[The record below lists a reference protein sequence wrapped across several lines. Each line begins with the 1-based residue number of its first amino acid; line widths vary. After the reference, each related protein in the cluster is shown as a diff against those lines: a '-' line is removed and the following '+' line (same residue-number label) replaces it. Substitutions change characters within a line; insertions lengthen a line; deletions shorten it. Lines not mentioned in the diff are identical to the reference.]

1 MTTRI
6 SHCGRNY
13 TCQYRLPTSLLLGA
27 TALALLLSTNVMAA
41 PKLVN
46 IGPVRIDYGSV
57 RAGSK
62 VTVPVVVRNLTNT
75 TVSFAGGGFN
85 TFNGHFGAGGTC
97 GGSLAANAV
106 CEFRYTFRPGNGTG
120 TAIENATAIS
130 VSNGVTAQSVTLNF
144 TGVGFGSML
153 DVHPRSI
160 DFGEVFI
167 GETVTVPVR
176 VFNPTADALSFSG
189 GGFNLANGFSANG
202 GTCGGALAAGAS
214 CFFNYR
220 ITPSMVGEITNQTS
234 FTATTAAPIASQ
246 SYPLSVRGTG
256 VNTVGLVQAAPVS
269 MDFGMVRVG
278 SSVVTP
284 FLFTNISSTQIN
296 FAGGG
301 FSAQS
306 SDNGAFSGGL
316 GGGAGCTSSTAN
328 SGSSCA
334 INYRFA
340 PKEIRDHVGSTTVS
354 FFRTGQN
361 QAVALNMTG
370 QGVGTAGQLSATE
383 IDLGEILVGTQHS
396 TRITLTNTTDSA
408 LTNFVGGN
416 LLNPFSATDNCPA
429 SLAPGASCEYTISF
443 SASASSI
450 GPRQSQTAIS
460 FTNAAGLQPVF
471 NLTVRATGF
480 DSYFRNGF
488 EN

>member
-6 SHCGRNY
+6 SHGGRNY
-13 TCQYRLPTSLLLGA
+13 IYRHRLPLLSLGA
-27 TALALLLSTNVMAA
+27 TALSLLLSTNLLAV

-46 IGPVRIDYGSV
+46 IGPVRIDYGTV
-57 RAGSK
+57 RAGSR

-75 TVSFAGGGFN
+75 TLSLAGGGFN

-106 CEFRYTFRPGNGTG
+106 CEFRYSFRPGNGAG
-120 TAIENATAIS
+120 TAIDNATSIS
-130 VSNGVTAQSVTLNF
+130 ISNGVTTQSVALNF

-160 DFGEVFI
+160 DFGEVFV

-176 VFNPTADALSFSG
+176 LFNPTADAVSFAG
-189 GGFNLANGFSANG
+189 GGFNLANGFSANA

-234 FTATTAAPIASQ
+234 FSAFTAAPIATQ

-284 FLFTNISSTQIN
+284 FVFTNISSTQIN
-296 FAGGG
+296 FGGGG
-301 FSAQS
+301 FSAQG

-316 GGGAGCTSSTAN
+316 GGGAGCTSSAAN
-328 SGSSCA
+328 SGSTCA

-340 PKEIRDHVGSTTVS
+340 PKEIRNHMGFTTVS

-361 QAVALNMTG
+361 QSIALNMTG
-370 QGVGTAGQLSATE
+370 QGVGTVGQLSASE

-396 TRITLTNTTDSA
+396 TRITLTKTTDSA
-408 LTNFVGGN
+408 LTNFVGGS
-416 LLNPFSATDNCPA
+416 LLSPFSATDNCPA
-429 SLAPGASCEYTISF
+429 SLAPTASCE
-443 SASASSI
+443 
-450 GPRQSQTAIS
+450 
-460 FTNAAGLQPVF
+460 
-471 NLTVRATGF
+471 
-480 DSYFRNGF
+480 
-488 EN
+488 